1 MRFPSVSL
9 QIWKSYFRPSF
20 RKGLAQTRISA
31 IRRRVNFSNRICSL
45 IFEPGTV
52 RRHSRMKDVSSS
64 LAFPSG
70 KTSTCMASFLP
81 LSSIVPLRSLSSIFS
96 GTSPIFLLPPLFF
109 LALRKD
115 RPFELEFVACFVALE
130 RRSNN
135 WEEMLGNVLGDF
147 YLEIRRDGFSCLFL
161 IIFFFFHFLI
171 NEVGFKKGEV
181 DISASQKNIKD
192 HN

>member
-64 LAFPSG
+64 LFLPEKRARVWLRSCHCLRSSPYDLYPRYSLGRAQSF
-70 KTSTCMASFLP
+70 SFLP
-81 LSSIVPLRSLSSIFS
+81 
-96 GTSPIFLLPPLFF
+96 F
-109 LALRKD
+109 LALQKD

-135 WEEMLGNVLGDF
+135 WEE
-147 YLEIRRDGFSCLFL
+147 R
-161 IIFFFFHFLI
+161 IFA
-171 NEVGFKKGEV
+171 G
-181 DISASQKNIKD
+181 
-192 HN
+192 